1 MATYQLIHKTVNIST
16 IALAVEIFI
25 KLQVIRFPFLSF
37 CPHNSHC
44 HLQQLG
50 KELRGKILPQG
61 IKDLEKYLAINYSK
75 PQGSILKYLQI
86 VVLLKIERE
95 KNTVKSESQF
105 YILIPTPSETHV
117 VKVFRTAHACV
128 LISYNHFKI

>member
-44 HLQQLG
+44 HLQQLD

-75 PQGSILKYLQI
+75 QQGSILKYLQI

-95 KNTVKSESQF
+95 KKILLNLKVNFISSFRCQVKRMLSR
-105 YILIPTPSETHV
+105 YLGLHML
-117 VKVFRTAHACV
+117 VF
-128 LISYNHFKI
+128 